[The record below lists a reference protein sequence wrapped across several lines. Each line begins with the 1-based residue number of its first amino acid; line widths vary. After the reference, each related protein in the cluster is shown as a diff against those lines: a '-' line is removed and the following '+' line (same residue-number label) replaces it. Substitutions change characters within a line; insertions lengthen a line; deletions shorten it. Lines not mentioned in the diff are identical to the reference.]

1 MHILRLAWT
10 LLCAVYACGS
20 GAQSVTPL
28 PVSEIA
34 PGNFV
39 HYGSLDERSAE
50 NLGDNAN
57 VGFILGTQCVAVIDT
72 GGSFAVGER
81 LYAAVRA
88 RTKAPICYV
97 IITHGHPDHFFGA
110 AAFAGE
116 HPQFVGHHNL
126 SRALQQRGKFYLN
139 TLMRDLQDLARGSEV
154 VQPTLL
160 VNDRKELDLGG
171 RTIQLTAWPIA
182 HTDADL
188 TVLDTGTGTLW
199 TGDLLFVQHTPVL
212 DGSITGFLQVI
223 EQLLPLAPAHY
234 IAGHGHTQDN
244 WSLALEHER
253 HYFQIIAG
261 ETREALRS
269 RRTLQNAIDTVGL
282 SEAPNWV
289 NYELFH
295 RRNVTAVYT
304 QLEWEE

>member
-1 MHILRLAWT
+1 MHVLRLVLIAFCAASAW
-10 LLCAVYACGS
+10 CAS
-20 GAQSVTPL
+20 AQPVPLL

-57 VGFILGTQCVAVIDT
+57 IGFIVGTQCVAVIDT

-81 LYAAVRA
+81 LHAAVRA
-88 RTKAPICYV
+88 RTKLPICYV

-110 AAFAGE
+110 AAFADE
-116 HPQFVGHHNL
+116 HAQFVGHHNL

-139 TLMRDLQDLARGSEV
+139 TLVRDLQDLARGSEV

-160 VNDRKELDLGG
+160 VNDRKDLDLGG
-171 RTIQLTAWPIA
+171 RTVQLTAWPTA

-188 TVLDTGTGTLW
+188 TVLDASTGTFW

-212 DGSITGFLQVI
+212 DGSINGFLRVI
-223 EQLLPLAPAHY
+223 EQLQRLAPGHY
-234 IAGHGHTQDN
+234 VAGHGHTPDT
-244 WSLALEHER
+244 WSVALEHER
-253 HYFQIIAG
+253 HYFELIADQ
-261 ETREALRS
+261 TRAALRS
-269 RRTLQNAIDTVGL
+269 RRTLQDAIDTVGL

-295 RRNVTAVYT
+295 RRNVTAAYT
-304 QLEWEE
+304 ELEWED